1 MNYLSDRS
9 DVSDLSDSDEYLSIC
24 TEAGEALILR
34 ASMPLIAGLDGIIF
48 DFDGVLVDVGE
59 SIQLVHGE
67 AARLFFEMR
76 GWVNCEGLVEPSD
89 VDAFKLAG
97 GFNNDWELAY
107 AWLLLYLFKS
117 ERHHSK
123 DGRFLKDVSPTLKEF
138 AKGLAGG
145 LDSAV
150 KAIRNLCSSEE
161 WSRIEAQWD
170 RRALVR
176 LFQEVYS
183 GDLCPEVYGFEPEI
197 VTGPGLIHEDKAI
210 LDRRFLPP
218 VKLGIA
224 TGRTRGETMVS
235 LRLMGWEDVFPADAI
250 VSEDDGFLKP
260 DPRVLSLAVEKL
272 GAKRPIYVGDTPDD
286 LLTARRYNGGMPAC
300 VVLTGPG
307 AGIKEL
313 FIAEKADMI
322 ADNVNAALIAIG
334 GALCQEERRK

>member
-1 MNYLSDRS
+1 MVKHRSDPSDVS
-9 DVSDLSDSDEYLSIC
+9 DVSDLYLRIR
-24 TEAGEALILR
+24 TEAGEALILQ
-34 ASMPLIAGLDGIIF
+34 ASMPLIARLDGIVF

-67 AARLFFEMR
+67 AARLFFTMR

-97 GFNNDWELAY
+97 GFNNDWELAS
-107 AWLLLYLFKS
+107 AWLLLYLFKG

-123 DGRFLKDVSPTLKEF
+123 DGRFLKSMSPTLKEI
-138 AKGLAGG
+138 AAGLSGG

-150 KAIRNLCSSEE
+150 EAVKAHCSREE
-161 WSRIEAQWD
+161 WARVEAQWD

-183 GDLCPEVYGFEPEI
+183 GDLCPEVYGFEPET
-197 VTGPGLIHEDKAI
+197 VTAPGLIRKDRPI

-235 LRLMGWEDVFPADAI
+235 RRLMGWEDIFPADAI

-260 DPRVLSLAVEKL
+260 DPRVLALAVEKI
-272 GAKRPIYVGDTPDD
+272 GALRPMYVGDTPDD

-300 VVLTGPG
+300 MVLTG
-307 AGIKEL
+307 AGDRDL

-334 GALCQEERRK
+334 GALCRDERPK